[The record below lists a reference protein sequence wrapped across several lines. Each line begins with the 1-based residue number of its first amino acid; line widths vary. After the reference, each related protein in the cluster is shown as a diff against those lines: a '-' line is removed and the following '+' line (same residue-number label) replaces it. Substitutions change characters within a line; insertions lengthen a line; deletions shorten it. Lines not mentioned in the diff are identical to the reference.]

1 MSTYTPKPIDTARV
15 ELPPALTPLT
25 ERLAEHVHDLWAVER
40 VRQGWSYGP
49 TRDDA
54 TKKHPSLVPY
64 AELTDD
70 EKTFDR
76 QTAFGTLKAILA
88 LGYQIAPP
96 TPAADAPVAKSGRT
110 KG

>member
-1 MSTYTPKPIDTARV
+1 MSTYTPKPIDTDRI

-25 ERLAEHVHDLWAVER
+25 ERLAEHVHDLWAIER
-40 VRQGWSYGP
+40 VRQGWSFGP
-49 TRDDA
+49 ARDDA

-64 AELTDD
+64 ADLADD

-88 LGYQIAPP
+88 LGYQIVPP
-96 TPAADAPVAKSGRT
+96 TSAADAPVAKAGPK